1 MSNQHAFEN
10 QLCLLRGDL
19 QQLIQSL
26 QFTIHPEVKGS
37 KDLNVITGVKYLA
50 TCYANS
56 LLPLLLFLIL
66 EEKGEE
72 RHRVPRVGRDQE
84 PWDEGWG
91 E

>member
-1 MSNQHAFEN
+1 
-10 QLCLLRGDL
+10 
-19 QQLIQSL
+19 
-26 QFTIHPEVKGS
+26 
-37 KDLNVITGVKYLA
+37 VITGVKYLA

-66 EEKGEE
+66 GEKVEE

-84 PWDEGWG
+84 PWDEGRG